1 VRRPGIHF
9 RLVAAAVLVICAT
22 SFTLGYVGVK
32 IFHGFVRERFDDR
45 MSFMA
50 RYLALNAELGILIG
64 EKDMLANQA
73 ENLLAEKD
81 VAEVTIT
88 SRQEG
93 LMAHV
98 SKKITGPLHD
108 IEAPVVVKSSR
119 EESRAFNSV
128 GAARAD
134 NQNIGR
140 VRIKY
145 STAGI
150 NRFLTRM
157 TVRFLILAAAM
168 AGICVVVFFFV
179 SRTLVAP
186 LRELSDTA
194 KKVGEGDL
202 ETRVH
207 LTRLPETREV
217 ALAFNS
223 MLDSIEKSRR
233 AVEAANK
240 QMMRQNTLAEMGKFS
255 LMVAHEVKN
264 PLGIMKSSLD
274 SLKKRSA
281 DTHSDTMIAYIED
294 EISRLNRLIEDFL
307 AFARPVKPYFR
318 EVDFNAVLKKVLD
331 SCRMQFKDRTVH
343 AEIAAAPSEAMVYA
357 DPDLCERMVGNLLKN
372 AFDASPAGG
381 SIIVRAYREGEM
393 YTFDIADEGPGIDE
407 TIIDKIFEP
416 FFTTRSKG
424 TGLGLAYVVQIV
436 NTHDGCITAENRQS
450 GGALFRVK
458 IPLQS
463 SSAEGV

>member
-1 VRRPGIHF
+1 
-9 RLVAAAVLVICAT
+9 
-22 SFTLGYVGVK
+22 
-32 IFHGFVRERFDDR
+32 
-45 MSFMA
+45 
-50 RYLALNAELGILIG
+50 
-64 EKDMLANQA
+64 
-73 ENLLAEKD
+73 
-81 VAEVTIT
+81 
-88 SRQEG
+88 
-93 LMAHV
+93 
-98 SKKITGPLHD
+98 
-108 IEAPVVVKSSR
+108 
-119 EESRAFNSV
+119 
-128 GAARAD
+128 
-134 NQNIGR
+134 
-140 VRIKY
+140 
-145 STAGI
+145 
-150 NRFLTRM
+150 
-157 TVRFLILAAAM
+157 
-168 AGICVVVFFFV
+168 
-179 SRTLVAP
+179 
-186 LRELSDTA
+186 
-194 KKVGEGDL
+194 
-202 ETRVH
+202 
-207 LTRLPETREV
+207 
-217 ALAFNS
+217 
-223 MLDSIEKSRR
+223 
-233 AVEAANK
+233 VEAANK